1 MGDSMSPALPKS
13 EDYTGGRKDGVRIG
27 VISDTHI
34 PDRAKEIPKEILD
47 DFKKVDMIIH
57 AGDLV
62 DLGVLEKLKSVCGDV
77 KAVWGNMDPDNLKKM
92 LPEKEIFRIG
102 KHKIGVM
109 HGYGAPDRLIAK
121 LSDIFKDDGVDIIVF
136 GHAHYS
142 VNEKI
147 NGILFFNPGSATDKV
162 FAPYNSYGII
172 EVNDKIEAKVI
183 KL

>member
-1 MGDSMSPALPKS
+1 M
-13 EDYTGGRKDGVRIG
+13 RIG

-34 PDRAKEIPKEILD
+34 SEAANEIPQKILD
-47 DFKKVDMIIH
+47 DFKNVDMIIH

-62 DLGVLEKLKSVCGDV
+62 GLSVLEELKSVCSNI
-77 KAVWGNMDPDNLKKM
+77 KAVWGNMDPEEVRRK
-92 LPEKEIFRIG
+92 LPEKEILKNG

-109 HGYGAPDRLIAK
+109 HGYGAPKDLTEK
-121 LSDIFKDDGVDIIVF
+121 LASIFKDDKVDMIIF

-142 VNEKI
+142 VNENI
-147 NGILFFNPGSATDKV
+147 GGILFFNPGSATDKV

-172 EVNDKIEAKVI
+172 EINDKIEARII